1 MIFKALNLA
10 NKFLQDLDLKNLYN
24 TTRVDILNQP
34 EEDIYLRTFSTQKDI
49 PYKIWT
55 EIDIKP
61 YKNIELKLV
70 IKIYHRNNPEVL
82 ENKKNW

>member
-34 EEDIYLRTFSTQKDI
+34 EEDIYQRTFSTQKDI
-49 PYKIWT
+49 PYKI
-55 EIDIKP
+55 
-61 YKNIELKLV
+61 
-70 IKIYHRNNPEVL
+70 
-82 ENKKNW
+82 